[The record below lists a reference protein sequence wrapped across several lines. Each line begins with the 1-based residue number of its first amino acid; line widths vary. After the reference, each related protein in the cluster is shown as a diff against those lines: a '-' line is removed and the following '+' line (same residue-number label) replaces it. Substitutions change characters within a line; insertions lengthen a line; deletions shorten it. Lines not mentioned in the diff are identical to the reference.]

1 MNILQLCNKFPYPP
15 NDGGVIATLN
25 LTKAFADLGHD
36 VTVLAMNTPKHFF
49 DLAQL
54 PQDINKT
61 ARFHAVSVDTAVTAK
76 GAIKAFVKN
85 KSYHV
90 ERFTSDAF
98 AAALKKIL
106 QTQPFDII
114 QLEGLYLAVYADVI
128 RKHSRAKIVMRA
140 HNVEFK
146 IWEQLAAKQSNVF
159 NRIYLSI
166 LARQL
171 RKHELKMLSHY
182 DCLVPISDI
191 DAAFF
196 KQAGFRKPVHVC
208 PASFDEEKLHVPMA
222 ASSNKSVFFIGSL
235 DWVPNQDGLN
245 WFVENVW
252 KKNTIDASL
261 HIAGRNMPDF
271 LYNLNSQSIVVEGE
285 VESSTD
291 FMASKQI
298 MVVPLFAGSGM
309 RVKIIEAMAMGKT
322 IVSTMLGAEGIA
334 YTPNENII
342 IANTETEFAAALK
355 QLTADGEQCKRIGE
369 RARQLAI
376 KNYGAKITTQRLID
390 FYRQLA

>member
-1 MNILQLCNKFPYPP
+1 
-15 NDGGVIATLN
+15 
-25 LTKAFADLGHD
+25 
-36 VTVLAMNTPKHFF
+36 
-49 DLAQL
+49 
-54 PQDINKT
+54 
-61 ARFHAVSVDTAVTAK
+61 
-76 GAIKAFVKN
+76 
-85 KSYHV
+85 
-90 ERFTSDAF
+90 
-98 AAALKKIL
+98 
-106 QTQPFDII
+106 
-114 QLEGLYLAVYADVI
+114 
-128 RKHSRAKIVMRA
+128 
-140 HNVEFK
+140 
-146 IWEQLAAKQSNVF
+146 
-159 NRIYLSI
+159 
-166 LARQL
+166 
-171 RKHELKMLSHY
+171 
-182 DCLVPISDI
+182 
-191 DAAFF
+191 
-196 KQAGFRKPVHVC
+196 
-208 PASFDEEKLHVPMA
+208 
-222 ASSNKSVFFIGSL
+222 
-235 DWVPNQDGLN
+235 
-245 WFVENVW
+245 VENVW